1 MPQIKLACR
10 LAFWNLRKNHKKFQL
25 GNSIFP
31 SRNAEAA
38 FTRALM
44 GLRRFVLNNLVDTV
58 YFIAMMTILSA

>member
-1 MPQIKLACR
+1 MPMPQIKLACR

-25 GNSIFP
+25 KNSIFP

-44 GLRRFVLNNLVDTV
+44 GLRVLYLKIWWMLYPDAQFYT
-58 YFIAMMTILSA
+58 F